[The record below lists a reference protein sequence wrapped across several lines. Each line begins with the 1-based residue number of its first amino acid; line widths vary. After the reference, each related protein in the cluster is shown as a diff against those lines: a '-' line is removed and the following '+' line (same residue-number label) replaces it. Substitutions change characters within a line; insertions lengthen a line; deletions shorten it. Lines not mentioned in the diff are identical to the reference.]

1 MSSKSGIPPEDPDSL
16 HKIIGSLQQ
25 ENSSQQQQIS
35 WLQMENDRLQ
45 DLVSLFQKQIYAPKS
60 EVRHAPVPGQM
71 SLFEPDKEPEPIQE
85 EEKIQVPA
93 HARKKRG
100 RKPLPPDLPRVE
112 VVHDIPEEE
121 KVCACGAQLSRIGE
135 EVCEKLDYVPAKIRV
150 ERHIR
155 PKYACKCC
163 EGVEDDGPTVKIAPP
178 APQLIPK
185 SLASEGLLAHV
196 AASKFADGL
205 PLYRQQKIL
214 ARLDVDLPRNTL
226 SNWMV
231 KAAEACRP
239 VLEVLKERIRS
250 GPLINVDESPLQV
263 LKEPGRKNTTTS
275 YMWVFRGG
283 PLDRPAVL
291 YRYNPTRSGKIPLG
305 MLKDYAGYVQS
316 DGLSS
321 YEQLGDYADIVRL
334 GCMIHVRRKFMD
346 VDKTRKKTRGG
357 KGAAKGLANEA
368 LDFIGELYQVEKLA
382 RREKLNFDQIRELR
396 QEKAKPILDRFGVWL
411 KAHENAAPA
420 KSLLNNAI
428 QYALNQ
434 WKYLGVYLEQGYLK
448 PDNNAAENAIRP
460 FVVGRKNWLFAG
472 SPRGAEASALFFS
485 LIETAK
491 ANGLEPFAYLKV
503 LFERIPLATCREDYL
518 ALLPTPDFNLSNN

>member
-1 MSSKSGIPPEDPDSL
+1 MSSKSAIPPEDPDSL

-25 ENSSQQQQIS
+25 ENSSQQQKIS

-85 EEKIQVPA
+85 DEKIQIPA
-93 HARKKRG
+93 HARKKSG
-100 RKPLPPDLPRVE
+100 RKPLPPDLPRVDII
-112 VVHDIPEEE
+112 HDIPEEE
-121 KVCACGAQLSRIGE
+121 KVCACGAPLSRIGE
-135 EVCEKLDYVPAKIRV
+135 EVCEKLDYVPAQARV
-150 ERHIR
+150 LRHIR

-163 EGVEDDGPTVKIAPP
+163 EGVEDDGPAVKIAPP

-214 ARLDVDLPRNTL
+214 ARLDVDLPRATL

-239 VLEVLKERIRS
+239 VLKVLEEGIRS

-263 LKEPGRKNTTTS
+263 LKEPGRKNTTKS

-291 YRYNPTRSGKIPLG
+291 YRYNATRSGEIPLG

-316 DGLSS
+316 DG
-321 YEQLGDYADIVRL
+321 
-334 GCMIHVRRKFMD
+334 C
-346 VDKTRKKTRGG
+346 
-357 KGAAKGLANEA
+357 
-368 LDFIGELYQVEKLA
+368 
-382 RREKLNFDQIRELR
+382 
-396 QEKAKPILDRFGVWL
+396 
-411 KAHENAAPA
+411 
-420 KSLLNNAI
+420 
-428 QYALNQ
+428 
-434 WKYLGVYLEQGYLK
+434 
-448 PDNNAAENAIRP
+448 
-460 FVVGRKNWLFAG
+460 
-472 SPRGAEASALFFS
+472 
-485 LIETAK
+485 
-491 ANGLEPFAYLKV
+491 
-503 LFERIPLATCREDYL
+503 
-518 ALLPTPDFNLSNN
+518 